1 MLNFFSVETQLFQ
14 THTHAPTFP
23 EEGWQRIGETWN
35 RKWNS
40 SLCHLL
46 YRGLFSHENPLNNAD
61 LFNVALVLSIHSI
74 DNELET
80 VWMMEPQSV
89 VRMESYACDGFSQT
103 VVVWFFGYMM
113 VWWGSW
119 TRAQGV
125 DLFTWPKEEKK
136 SRPGLFL
143 PACMFLWASVYR
155 REGERLFTRA
165 QMPSTGRKVFQM
177 SVEMPKQNARN
188 PLFPLLDEAPRN
200 WLIPLCKLNLAHHP
214 LAR

>member
-1 MLNFFSVETQLFQ
+1 
-14 THTHAPTFP
+14 
-23 EEGWQRIGETWN
+23 
-35 RKWNS
+35 
-40 SLCHLL
+40 
-46 YRGLFSHENPLNNAD
+46 
-61 LFNVALVLSIHSI
+61 
-74 DNELET
+74 
-80 VWMMEPQSV
+80 
-89 VRMESYACDGFSQT
+89 
-103 VVVWFFGYMM
+103 MM

-119 TRAQGV
+119 TRAKWV

-143 PACMFLWASVYR
+143 PAFMFMFLWASVYR
-155 REGERLFTRA
+155 REGERLFARA

-214 LAR
+214 LARQLHIFFGTFVRVLVYLIFKRNNHWSFVFYLFRYTTDRFQALIQYPDVVTAQAAKLV